1 MKTFVRKFGGLLP
14 LLLLPFLLTSC
25 FDYVQSVGNKN
36 GRQQIYYKVT
46 FSKPLMEMIGENTQE
61 SWLDDE
67 TLESFGNKASLRN
80 IDTDLE
86 FGAEISADLDP
97 KSLNPETDGELMDLL
112 PRVSGKKCL
121 IPFMPGEKSDA
132 LDGMADSAGEET
144 GAMMIAMLSTLKAR
158 VLVDKSLV
166 PKMKSAC
173 FIGNGVEDYQIPF
186 YDYGPAWCLEI
197 LLNVLLERE
206 SYQLGTIVVTKK

>member
-1 MKTFVRKFGGLLP
+1 MKTSAKKIAGILP
-14 LLLLPFLLTSC
+14 LLLLPLLLTSC
-25 FDYVQSVGNKN
+25 FDYVQSVGSKN
-36 GRQQIYYKVT
+36 GKQQIYYKVT
-46 FSKPLMEMIGENTQE
+46 FSKPLMEMIGQGTQE

-86 FGAEISADLDP
+86 FGAEISADIDP
-97 KSLNPETDGELMDLL
+97 KSLNPETDKELMDLL

-132 LDGMADSAGEET
+132 LDDIKDADDET

-197 LLNVLLERE
+197 PLSVLLERE
-206 SYQLGTIVVTKK
+206 AYQLGTIVVMRK